1 MAITKHLMNLKKYFG
16 SLLLIDLMA
25 VDKPNEAII
34 S

>member
-1 MAITKHLMNLKKYFG
+1 MSKHLMNLKKYFG

-25 VDKPNEAII
+25 IEKPNEAII